1 MVLNF
6 QERKCPKINAC
17 ITFAFVV
24 CSCDLADAYIHQGE
38 KKGVKNYAM
47 VFLPIAYY
55 AVCLWRFGFSMAAI
69 KGFLLLLVLLYASES
84 DIKARQASDIFPLL
98 LLVIAMM
105 DISADQLPGRL
116 AVLLAAGLP
125 QLLVAIKMPG
135 KWGGG
140 DIKVSAA
147 GAAVLGLRTGLWAMV
162 VGLICALIT
171 TLTLRKI
178 RHKKENGIPMVP
190 YFTVGFAILFLV

>member
-1 MVLNF
+1 M
-6 QERKCPKINAC
+6 NAC

-24 CSCDLADAYIHQGE
+24 CSCLLADAYIHQGE

-47 VFLPIAYY
+47 VILPIAYY
-55 AVCLWRFGFSMAAI
+55 AVCLWRFGFSMAAV
-69 KGFLLLLVLLYASES
+69 KGFLLLLVLLYAAES
-84 DIKARQASDIFPLL
+84 DIKDRQVSDVFPVLL
-98 LLVIAMM
+98 LMTAMI
-105 DISADQLPGRL
+105 DITPDQLPGRL

-125 QLLVAIKMPG
+125 QLLVAVKMPG

-147 GAAVLGLRTGLWAMV
+147 GAAVLGLRTGLYAIV
-162 VGLICALIT
+162 VGVICALIAT
-171 TLTLRKI
+171 WTLRRI

-190 YFTVGFAILFLV
+190 YFTVGFAILYFV